1 MEFLRQ
7 QILRYVAVSIYYY
20 YYYFDGIDEKK
31 ERFFMSTLNSRD
43 KTTQYWWS
51 WLVVEAVAIVIS
63 AHMITDNLLKIRFRF
78 VCAILHTLRM
88 ENVSYFSRFSLYFY
102 FLCVICS
109 RGTHRNTKCVFYFND
124 RIIFTYTIN
133 RLISSMTQPFS
144 SYCVFSS
151 SHVRANVYALFFS
164 HECVCVSH
172 TRFMIWFRYTPKVP
186 GRLWGSLDAHTLARE
201 LKSV

>member
-1 MEFLRQ
+1 MV
-7 QILRYVAVSIYYY
+7 VAR
-20 YYYFDGIDEKK
+20 G
-31 ERFFMSTLNSRD
+31 R
-43 KTTQYWWS
+43 
-51 WLVVEAVAIVIS
+51 AVAIVIS

-88 ENVSYFSRFSLYFY
+88 ENVSYFSLSLPLSFSFFSLYFY

-109 RGTHRNTKCVFYFND
+109 HGTHRNTKCVFYFND

-151 SHVRANVYALFFS
+151 SHVRANVCALFFS
-164 HECVCVSH
+164 HECVYVAYPFYDIIFIHLVH
-172 TRFMIWFRYTPKVP
+172 TESTGSTI
-186 GRLWGSLDAHTLARE
+186 WGSLDAPTHSQE
-201 LKSV
+201 S